1 MDTPS
6 IPVIILLVSCK
17 LVLSTLVSSSVFIR
31 VSYFPSILLSSTL
44 SFVVLS
50 LSSFS
55 SRSCCLSTRICSRL
69 SSCSTTI
76 TFSILS
82 ATGNRLIFSFT
93 LFAFM
98 FKSVST

>member
-6 IPVIILLVSCK
+6 MLVIILLVSCK

-55 SRSCCLSTRICSRL
+55 SRSFLSTRICSRL